1 MFYYSNEV
9 YMSEN
14 NTLNNLG
21 INNVVNDNND
31 IEQEIIKVAEIILL
45 KYEKAFL
52 ELAK

>member
-1 MFYYSNEV
+1 
-9 YMSEN
+9 MSEN

-21 INNVVNDNND
+21 INNVVALNDNNV
-31 IEQEIIKVAEIILL
+31 IEQEIIKVAESILL